1 MIFGYDNTIYQ
12 QTGLKIPITHDIA
25 THCHLLI
32 TGGSGS
38 GKSYA
43 LLYLLGMLLKDNPD
57 TVIYFCD
64 FKNSVDFSFL
74 ENYKY
79 YYSGNNC
86 YDGIMHYYQA
96 FSNARTNRDTEKRHI
111 LIADE
116 YPSLINFLQMQDKA
130 NKTKFANDILSAIS
144 EILMLGRGTCGG
156 FSTWI
161 ITQRPDNVLFS
172 NGCRDNFMT
181 LIALGRLS
189 REQKGMLFSGED
201 IPDRIYRQGEGLILA
216 DGSPLRE
223 IKYPH
228 IADITDWKNHILQLL
243 NSTDHA

>member
-12 QTGLKIPITHDIA
+12 QTGLKVPITHDIA

-43 LLYLLGMLLKDNPD
+43 LLYLLGMLLKDSPD

-64 FKNSVDFSFL
+64 FKNSEDFSFL

-79 YYSGNNC
+79 YYSGNDC
-86 YDGIMHYYQA
+86 YKGIMQYYQT
-96 FSNARTNRDTEKRHI
+96 FSNARTNRDTQKRHI
-111 LIADE
+111 LIVDE

-130 NKTKFANDILSAIS
+130 NKTKLANNILAAIS
-144 EILMLGRGTCGG
+144 EILMLGRGIR
-156 FSTWI
+156 FSCVI
-161 ITQRPDNVLFS
+161 ITQIARSLFFDNS
-172 NGCRDNFMT
+172 SRDNFMT

-189 REQKGMLFSGED
+189 REQKGMIFSGED
-201 IPDRIYRQGEGLILA
+201 IPDRIYQQGEGLILA

-223 IKYPH
+223 IKYPY
-228 IADITDWKNHILQLL
+228 IADITDWKNHILQIL
-243 NSTDHA
+243 NSTDYA

>member
-43 LLYLLGMLLKDNPD
+43 LLYLLGMLLKDSPD

-64 FKNSVDFSFL
+64 FKNSEDFSFL

-79 YYSGNNC
+79 YYSGNDC
-86 YDGIMHYYQA
+86 YKGIMQYYQA
-96 FSNARTNRDTEKRHI
+96 FSNARTNRDTKKRHI

-130 NKTKFANDILSAIS
+130 NKTKLANDILAAIS
-144 EILMLGRGTCGG
+144 EILMLGRGIK
-156 FSTWI
+156 FSCWI
-161 ITQRPDNVLFS
+161 ITQRPDSTLFNS
-172 NGCRDNFMT
+172 GSRDNFM
-181 LIALGRLS
+181 IIIGLGRMS
-189 REQKGMLFSGED
+189 REQKGMVFSGED

-223 IKYPH
+223 IKYPY
-228 IADITDWKNHILQLL
+228 ITDIIDWKQHILEIL